1 MSITLGVSVY
11 PEQESLQQIDEY
23 LKLASS
29 HGFTKV
35 FTSMFSVPGTKEEV
49 ADYFRKLTGIAHQYG
64 MKVSGDCNTFFL
76 EKMGNG
82 TRGRLDFTWDFRRSG
97 FRLSCE
103 IFSCKEGGSFFKIVR
118 STY

>member
-35 FTSMFSVPGTKEEV
+35 FTSMFSVPGTTEEV

-64 MKVSGDCNTFFL
+64 MFPVTAIHSFL
-76 EKMGNG
+76 KKWEQMK
-82 TRGRLDFTWDFRRSG
+82 RICS
-97 FRLSCE
+97 RLSIWESTLSAWICVMEMKE
-103 IFSCKEGGSFFKIVR
+103 ISH
-118 STY
+118 

>member
-35 FTSMFSVPGTKEEV
+35 FTSMFSVPGTKE
-49 ADYFRKLTGIAHQYG
+49 
-64 MKVSGDCNTFFL
+64 
-76 EKMGNG
+76 
-82 TRGRLDFTWDFRRSG
+82 
-97 FRLSCE
+97 
-103 IFSCKEGGSFFKIVR
+103 
-118 STY
+118 